1 VNKSPN
7 QVLFSEV
14 KLDLNDKLSL
24 HYSIS
29 SNNDCSFCEKKSH
42 EVRKIFKGKYATI
55 CDECVELCEEIIE
68 EETEER
74 IKLGL
79 MYTRPL
85 SSELACSFCTRPH
98 LDPDV
103 FLLIAG
109 PEKYIC
115 DNCTLVFIDELKFIQ
130 ND

>member
-1 VNKSPN
+1 MNKSFDK
-7 QVLFSEV
+7 VLSSEIGT
-14 KLDLNDKLSL
+14 DLNEKLSL
-24 HYSIS
+24 QYSIS
-29 SNNDCSFCEKKSH
+29 RNNDCSFCDKKSH
-42 EVRKIFKGKYATI
+42 EVKKIFKGKYATI

-74 IKLGL
+74 IKLGT
-79 MYTRPL
+79 MDIRPL
-85 SSELACSFCTRPH
+85 SSDLACSFCTRPH
-98 LDPDV
+98 LDSDV